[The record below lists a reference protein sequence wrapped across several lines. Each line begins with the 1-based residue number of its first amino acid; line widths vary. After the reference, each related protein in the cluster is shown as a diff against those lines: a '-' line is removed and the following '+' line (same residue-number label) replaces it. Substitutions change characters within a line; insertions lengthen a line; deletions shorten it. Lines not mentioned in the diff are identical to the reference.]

1 MLHFAQLAFLLNGQ
15 AGGTSGQGH
24 EPTNECTTL
33 EGRERILNA
42 VSIRTVQVRS
52 PQIDMRPGQA
62 RPGLQKDG

>member
-33 EGRERILNA
+33 EGRERIFIVLS
-42 VSIRTVQVRS
+42 VFV
-52 PQIDMRPGQA
+52 PY
-62 RPGLQKDG
+62 K